1 MFSKKTLMIPD
12 LITKNDIPK
21 VYNYFD
27 YFDIAKLNNVTYYD
41 HNEEEFY
48 SDDKSHYGYVIIEVE
63 EWNNNNNS
71 SKYFYEAICEN
82 KGKMIYEDPY
92 YWNVLFYDSE
102 EVTNDNCNNVK
113 CIVNSD
119 SESTNFVEHT
129 YENNCCNVDDNN
141 KVKLEIKLNSSDED
155 EEVEVKDE
163 DEEDEVEEVEVK
175 DEDEEVEEVEELDDE
190 EVDEEVKDENYVF
203 GEDETNDFKDKF
215 YKKYDYSFDKNK
227 KRKYSKIIENLKAEN
242 NDLRELLIKKTKKY
256 KKNDKFKDN
265 NFSWYRR
272 LRVKVVE

>member
-119 SESTNFVEHT
+119 SESTNYVEHT
-129 YENNCCNVDDNN
+129 YEDNCCNVHDNN
-141 KVKLEIKLNSSDED
+141 KVKLEIKLHSSDED
-155 EEVEVKDE
+155 EEVEV
-163 DEEDEVEEVEVK
+163 EDEV
-175 DEDEEVEEVEELDDE
+175 
-190 EVDEEVKDENYVF
+190 EEVKDENYVF

-242 NDLRELLIKKTKKY
+242 NDLRELLIKKTKNY

-265 NFSWYRR
+265 KFSWYRR

>member
-1 MFSKKTLMIPD
+1 MFSNKTLMIPD

-71 SKYFYEAICEN
+71 TKYFYEAICEN

-102 EVTNDNCNNVK
+102 VTNDNCNNVN

-119 SESTNFVEHT
+119 SESTSYVEHT
-129 YENNCCNVDDNN
+129 YEDNCCNVHDNN
-141 KVKLEIKLNSSDED
+141 KVKLEIKLHSSDEDED
-155 EEVEVKDE
+155 EEVEVKH
-163 DEEDEVEEVEVK
+163 EDEVEEL
-175 DEDEEVEEVEELDDE
+175 EELEED